1 MRALLATIAGGPL
14 RVSTSAAALVAVG
27 AVVGGHGLHLLAAL
41 WTLILAGAAFAVAF
55 MALAIGAAMAG
66 VLETPPAP
74 PADSQ
79 GADHG

>member
-1 MRALLATIAGGPL
+1 MRAALALIAGGPL

-27 AVVGGHGLHLLAAL
+27 AVVGGHGLQLLAAL

-66 VLETPPAP
+66 VLETPPAAAEP
-74 PADSQ
+74 KGGGDA
-79 GADHG
+79 